1 MTLTLQCIL
10 IEFYRLITR
19 LVTVVGEPA
28 CVVNPL
34 IMSPLPKNNK
44 AQNVNAPYAPVSYH
58 QNRGCYVQR
67 SEYGCYPR
75 GRLRR
80 LV

>member
-10 IEFYRLITR
+10 TEFLKMFAFANV
-19 LVTVVGEPA
+19 LGEPLR
-28 CVVNPL
+28 VINPL
-34 IMSPLPKNNK
+34 IMSPLLKNNK
-44 AQNVNAPYAPVSYH
+44 EEKVNAAYAPVSYH
-58 QNRGCYVQR
+58 QNRGCYVQC
-67 SEYGCYPR
+67 SKYGCYPR

>member
-10 IEFYRLITR
+10 TEFLNMFA
-19 LVTVVGEPA
+19 LANVVGERLRVI
-28 CVVNPL
+28 CPL
-34 IMSPLPKNNK
+34 IMSPLLEKNK
-44 AQNVNAPYAPVSYH
+44 EEKVNASFAPVSYH

-67 SEYGCYPR
+67 SKYGCYPR